1 MDRKKS
7 SLTEPGHRLLL
18 WGLAV
23 CLVLSA
29 GANAQTPAD
38 FAGTETCLDCHDGM
52 AAEYSRTVHG
62 QLNDYQY
69 PGLGSGC
76 EACHGPGA
84 KHVDSEDPLDI
95 FLPSA
100 DMGNDGTDLCLDC
113 HQTGTTLNWEMGLHA
128 ETDVSCLSCHKLHD
142 NTSSKALLAASTEE
156 EVCFT
161 CHMDTQ
167 SKFQLP
173 SHHPLREGFMTCSSC
188 HDTHGN
194 QFKEI
199 AYGETSR
206 DACLVCHQQHAGP
219 FVFEHSPVMEDCAI
233 CHDVHGTVANN
244 LLRQN
249 EPFICLQCHQPHF
262 HSILEGFDGDY
273 SSPARTWDTNVEPNA
288 DPGYSGLSGS
298 SHPDSMKRVMLTK
311 CTQCHQSIHGSDLP
325 SQSIPGQGRALNR

>member
-1 MDRKKS
+1 MDRRNFC
-7 SLTEPGHRLLL
+7 LTEPGHRVLL

-23 CLVLSA
+23 CLVLST
-29 GANAQTPAD
+29 GANAQTPND
-38 FAGTETCLDCHDGM
+38 FTGTETCLECHEDM

-62 QLNDYQY
+62 QLNDYQF
-69 PGLGSGC
+69 PGLASGC
-76 EACHGPGA
+76 EACHGAGA
-84 KHVDSEDPLDI
+84 KHAESEEPADI

-100 DMGNDGTDLCLDC
+100 EMGNDGTDLCLDC
-113 HQTGTTLNWEMGLHA
+113 HQTGRTLNWEMGSHA

-142 NTSSKALLAASTEE
+142 NTSSKALLAAATEE

-167 SKFQLP
+167 AKFQLP
-173 SHHPLREGFMTCSSC
+173 SHHPIREGFMTCSSC
-188 HDTHGN
+188 HDTHGD
-194 QFKEI
+194 QFREI
-199 AYGETSR
+199 ADGETSR

-262 HSILEGFDGDY
+262 HSILTGFDGDY
-273 SSPARTWDTNVEPNA
+273 SAPGRTWDTGVEPNA
-288 DPGYSGLSGS
+288 DPGYGGLSGT

-311 CTQCHQSIHGSDLP
+311 CSQCHQSIHGSDLP